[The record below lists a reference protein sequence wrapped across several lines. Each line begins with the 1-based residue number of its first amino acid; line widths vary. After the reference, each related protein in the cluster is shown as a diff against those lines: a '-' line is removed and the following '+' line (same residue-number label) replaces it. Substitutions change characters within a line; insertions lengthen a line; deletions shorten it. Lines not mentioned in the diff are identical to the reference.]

1 MTTLPLSVM
10 RGFALG
16 NERRRCTCGRQ
27 TIKRHVNKRGVSARS
42 GCSCCRFKPFPL
54 RASGFVNVNM
64 RVHQAGQNGG
74 VTKVLNGNL
83 RGQLITQNNI
93 EDSAVFDEHSCRFD
107 SLRGHD
113 ST

>member
-1 MTTLPLSVM
+1 M

-54 RASGFVNVNM
+54 RASGFVDVHMRIDQTGKNCGLAEIVNLGAVGYVVK
-64 RVHQAGQNGG
+64 RYQA
-74 VTKVLNGNL
+74 VDYF
-83 RGQLITQNNI
+83 I
-93 EDSAVFDEHSCRFD
+93 AY
-107 SLRGHD
+107 
-113 ST
+113 